1 MWHLAACAQMG
12 EAYVSIGR
20 SRDLYIVVFILGGS
34 LELVLMSGVMSL
46 SWPCAFLRTVL
57 MCCANV
63 SFGSSVTPR
72 YVAWVDQGIGVPFC
86 VSGGGGF
93 VNSEVLLL

>member
-1 MWHLAACAQMG
+1 MG